1 MANKAKS
8 NAKGTADNIPVY
20 CSFDRVVNIEVLKQ
34 NPRNPNKHPAEQV
47 KMLAEVIK
55 LNGWRAPITVS
66 NLSGYIVKGHGRL
79 MAAQLLGLKEVPV
92 DYQEYAN
99 DGEEMADL
107 LADNRIS
114 ELAEIDK
121 KALLECFEHYD
132 TGEVPF
138 NMSGYT
144 EDEYKELASMFDE
157 FQPSENKEEQEVGT
171 KKVEFTACDCKKV
184 CPCFGQKGCGR
195 V

>member
-1 MANKAKS
+1 MATKNTS
-8 NAKGTADNIPVY
+8 KGIADGIPVY
-20 CSFDRVVNIEVLKQ
+20 CSFDKVIKIESLKQ

-47 KMLAEVIK
+47 KLLAEIIK

-79 MAAQLLGLKEVPV
+79 MAAQLAGLKEVPV

-114 ELAEIDK
+114 ELSETDK
-121 KALLECFEHYD
+121 KALLDCFEHYD

-144 EDEYKELASMFDE
+144 EDDYKELASMFDE
-157 FQPSENKEEQEVGT
+157 FQSDGKDEQEAEM
-171 KKVEFTACDCKKV
+171 KKVEFSACDCKKV
-184 CPCFGQKGCGR
+184 CPCYGQKGCGR